1 MLPLI
6 ISMPGPVELAIIFA
20 VIMLLFG
27 AKRLPKLAR
36 SLGETIKET
45 KRIGKELED
54 IDESK

>member
-6 ISMPGPVELAIIFA
+6 ISMPGPAELAIIFA